1 MVEPGLSPVTQEEDI
16 MRHMLDRTRS
26 PIAIAVAL
34 LAPTVVFGAGFALQ
48 ENSGSGLGNAF
59 AGGAAVA
66 EDASTL
72 WSNAAGMARLGSGQ
86 VAGALNLI
94 QPSLKFRNAN
104 SIAAAQ
110 QPLGNEGGDAGSLN
124 FVPNLYVT
132 MPIDKQ
138 WSVGLGVNA
147 PFGLVTEYENGWIG
161 RFQGLKSDI
170 QTINVN
176 PAVAWKVTEN
186 LAIGLGASYQHIDAT
201 FTSNVNYSAALLSG
215 ASQSGLFSAPE
226 LGLLAQSASGLQ
238 SNVEVTGT
246 DYSWGWNLGVL
257 VDLTPEH
264 RIGMH
269 YRSAIKYTVTG
280 DVSFANPALP
290 ALDPTIAGKT
300 ALVAAGLNSQRLYNS
315 AISSQIKLPEFINL
329 SYFGKLN
336 AQWDLMADLQYTG
349 WGSIQQLTF
358 TRSDGSPLQTTQEN
372 FDDAWR
378 FAVGAN
384 YRHDA
389 QWMFRGGV
397 AYDQSP
403 VQDAYRTVRLP
414 DADRTWLALGAQY
427 RFSQKLWFDVGAA
440 YLWVRSASINDI
452 GSTNLGIA
460 PSAAQNG
467 LVNGTYDNSTAIL
480 SAQLT
485 YAF

>member
-1 MVEPGLSPVTQEEDI
+1 MRDIRFRQIRLSLAAGMVV
-16 MRHMLDRTRS
+16 
-26 PIAIAVAL
+26 
-34 LAPTVVFGAGFALQ
+34 LAPGAALAAGFALQ

-59 AGGAAVA
+59 AGGAAAA

-72 WSNAAGMARLGSGQ
+72 WSNAAGMARLGSSQ
-86 VAGALNLI
+86 VAGALHLI
-94 QPSLKFRNAN
+94 QPSFKFRNAN
-104 SIAAAQ
+104 SQAAAL
-110 QPLGNEGGDAGSLN
+110 QPLLGNEGGDAGSLN
-124 FVPNLYVT
+124 VVPNLYLT

-147 PFGLVTEYENGWIG
+147 PFGLVTEYDNGWIG

-170 QTINVN
+170 KTINVN
-176 PAVAWKVTEN
+176 PAVSWKPIDNV
-186 LAIGLGASYQHIDAT
+186 AIGLGANYQHIDAT
-201 FTSNVNYSAALLSG
+201 FTSNVNYSGVLYSAAGCTGPSPNPQTCG
-215 ASQSGLFSAPE
+215 AI
-226 LGLLAQSASGLQ
+226 AQGAAGLQ
-238 SNVEVTGT
+238 SGAKVTGT
-246 DYSWGWNLGVL
+246 DHGWGWNLGAL

-264 RIGMH
+264 RIGIQ

-280 DVSFANPALP
+280 DADFNNPAVP
-290 ALDPTIAGKT
+290 AALQPLAT
-300 ALVAAGLNSQRLYNS
+300 AVNNGLLYDS
-315 AISSQIKLPEFINL
+315 GITSRIKLPEIVNV

-336 AQWDLMADLQYTG
+336 AQWDVMADLQYTG

-358 TRSDGSPLQTTQEN
+358 TRSNGSPLQTTNEN

-384 YRHDA
+384 YRHSE
-389 QWMFRGGV
+389 QWMFRGGL

-403 VQDAYRTVRLP
+403 VQDGYRTVRLP

-427 RFSQKLWFDVGAA
+427 RFSPSLWLDVGAA
-440 YLWVRSASINDI
+440 YIWVRSASIDDI
-452 GSTNLGIA
+452 GSTNLGIP
-460 PSAAQNG
+460 PSAAQNAR
-467 LVNGTYDNSTAIL
+467 VNGSYDSSTVIL